1 MIDHEVF
8 ERVQK
13 AISGQPRTR
22 RDLNPVNPFAG
33 IVYCANCGR
42 SLSFRFYRRAGRG
55 ETCPPRMICSDQIHC
70 KSSSCYFYEFSE
82 AVQKVLQKH
91 IHDFSIQLDN
101 LLQDPESYTQDN
113 IRLLENRLNELKQ
126 KELRQ
131 WEKYAD
137 GEMPKEI
144 FDQLNER
151 IQKNKQAAQIALDAA
166 REAAPDTADEIQDK
180 ITRLSDALRALQDD
194 TIPVSLKNQYL
205 KAVIERIDYSR
216 PASIRALQGTTD
228 RRHGGWSTPPFELQ
242 VHMRF

>member
-1 MIDHEVF
+1 M
-8 ERVQK
+8 
-13 AISGQPRTR
+13 
-22 RDLNPVNPFAG
+22 
-33 IVYCANCGR
+33 
-42 SLSFRFYRRAGRG
+42 
-55 ETCPPRMICSDQIHC
+55 
-70 KSSSCYFYEFSE
+70 
-82 AVQKVLQKH
+82 
-91 IHDFSIQLDN
+91 
-101 LLQDPESYTQDN
+101 
-113 IRLLENRLNELKQ
+113 
-126 KELRQ
+126 
-131 WEKYAD
+131 

-180 ITRLSDALRALQDD
+180 ITRLSDALRALQDE